1 MSTVL
6 REVTLLVG
14 VPHAHLVQ
22 LDMPALTP
30 TKMLQ
35 CSAHQ
40 GAIPL
45 DCNQHALHVH
55 QDCKSDIDYVII
67 PSQIMKIFCV
77 CSACPFID
85 ASTMVAC
92 GPGFYSLGNQS
103 CCTACPEGYECPS
116 QTTDAM

>member
-1 MSTVL
+1 
-6 REVTLLVG
+6 
-14 VPHAHLVQ
+14 
-22 LDMPALTP
+22 
-30 TKMLQ
+30 
-35 CSAHQ
+35 
-40 GAIPL
+40 
-45 DCNQHALHVH
+45 
-55 QDCKSDIDYVII
+55 
-67 PSQIMKIFCV
+67 MKIFCV